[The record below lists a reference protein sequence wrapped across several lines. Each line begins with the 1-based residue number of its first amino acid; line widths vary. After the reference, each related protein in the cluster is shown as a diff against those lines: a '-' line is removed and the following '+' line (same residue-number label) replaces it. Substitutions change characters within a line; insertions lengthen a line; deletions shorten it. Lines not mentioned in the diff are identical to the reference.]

1 MKYHSQLGQDKWAH
15 ELYGDLRGGY
25 FVEVGAYNGIKIS
38 NTYFLEKE
46 LEWNGICVEPLPGIF
61 EELKSNRTCIC
72 ENVCAA
78 STYGLVHF
86 KCRGKGS
93 MIVDQGSRGKVVTRE
108 AKTLEQ
114 ILDQN
119 NAPKYIEYLSLDTEG
134 NELDI
139 LQVFPFDKYEFGAM
153 TIEHNAHVSQEHQDR
168 RDLMVVLLTSK
179 GYVRSREVSCDDWYV
194 NPRRLPNGK

>member
-1 MKYHSQLGQDKWAH
+1 MKYYSQLGQDKWVH
-15 ELYGDLRGGY
+15 EIYGDLRGGY
-25 FVEVGAYNGIKIS
+25 FVEVGAYNGVKIS

-61 EELKSNRTCIC
+61 EELEANRTCIC
-72 ENVCAA
+72 ENVCVA
-78 STYGLVHF
+78 SHSGLVHF

-93 MIVDQGSRGKVVTRE
+93 MIVDLGARGKIVTRE

-114 ILDQN
+114 ILDKN

-139 LQVFPFDKYEFGAM
+139 LQVFPFDKYEFGVM
-153 TIEHNAHVSQEHQDR
+153 TIEHNAQVGQAYQDR
-168 RDLMVVLLTSK
+168 RELMVALLTSK
-179 GYVRSREVSCDDWYV
+179 GYVRSREVSCDDWYI
-194 NPRRLPNGK
+194 NPRRIKNGK